1 MEAAKY
7 WQSVLDINNRQKNR
21 LALVVAE
28 NEITK
33 SKIAIF
39 GFSYKKNTS
48 DTRSTPAVQVIQL
61 LAKKGYKV
69 CVHDP
74 QVTKEGF
81 EKEMEDQGY
90 PIDADVENQLD
101 I

>member
-1 MEAAKY
+1 
-7 WQSVLDINNRQKNR
+7 
-21 LALVVAE
+21 
-28 NEITK
+28 
-33 SKIAIF
+33 
-39 GFSYKKNTS
+39 
-48 DTRSTPAVQVIQL
+48 L
-61 LAKKGYKV
+61 LARKGYKV

>member
-1 MEAAKY
+1 
-7 WQSVLDINNRQKNR
+7 
-21 LALVVAE
+21 
-28 NEITK
+28 
-33 SKIAIF
+33 
-39 GFSYKKNTS
+39 
-48 DTRSTPAVQVIQL
+48 
-61 LAKKGYKV
+61 
-69 CVHDP
+69 VHDP